1 MGTSRIKSVQPNG
14 TFEGAHGL
22 RYKWEIELMD
32 GSVGEVV
39 TISEGRWN
47 AGDEVEYEKTE
58 SQWGVK
64 LKLQKPNMGGGNW
77 NKGAKGGQS
86 ADVQKRIDASWSIG
100 QAIAILGVCDSIDEE
115 TLLEYLKEMKNLST
129 LLLNIRNE
137 KL

>member
-1 MGTSRIKSVQPNG
+1 M
-14 TFEGAHGL
+14 
-22 RYKWEIELMD
+22 
-32 GSVGEVV
+32 

-77 NKGAKGGQS
+77 NGGAKGGQS
-86 ADVQKRIDASWSIG
+86 ADVQKRIDACWSIT
-100 QAIAILGVCDSIDEE
+100 QAI
-115 TLLEYLKEMKNLST
+115 TLLGSVPEEISIEKWLKDVGDVSDMVIKL
-129 LLLNIRNE
+129 RDE